1 LYDRPAL
8 ATIKKP
14 SGEKLI
20 ASNKRAFHEYHVLD
34 KFEAGLELQGTEV
47 KSLRDGQ
54 ANLKDSYVTFKNGEA
69 FLFGAHISP
78 YTHGN
83 RENHDPIRTR
93 KLLLH
98 RREIEKLHVQ
108 VTEKGLSVVPLR
120 LYFKSGRVK
129 AELGVVRGKKLYD
142 KRETEKKREAD
153 REAAVAMKER
163 R

>member
-1 LYDRPAL
+1 MSDARNERA
-8 ATIKKP
+8 
-14 SGEKLI
+14 ERLI

-34 KFEAGLELQGTEV
+34 KFEAGLELTGTEV
-47 KSLRDGQ
+47 KSLRDGA
-54 ANLKDSYVTFKNGEA
+54 ANLKDAYVTFKNGEA

-98 RREIEKLHVQ
+98 RRELEKLHVQ
-108 VTEKGLSVVPLR
+108 MTEKGLTVVPLR
-120 LYFKSGRVK
+120 LYFKGNRVK
-129 AELGVVRGKKLYD
+129 AEIGVVRGKKLYD

-153 REAAVAMKER
+153 REAAAAIKSGAR